1 VQANQAYWWSMH
13 EVEQRLEQRMRLAW
27 DRVKDRATMHRISLR
42 AAATSLAVE
51 TVAEAHRARGLY
63 P

>member
-1 VQANQAYWWSMH
+1 MSQAWNRVH
-13 EVEQRLEQRMRLAW
+13 EHAIRHGL
-27 DRVKDRATMHRISLR
+27 TLR
-42 AAATSLAVE
+42 AAATSLAVK

>member
-1 VQANQAYWWSMH
+1 MH
-13 EVEQRLEQRMRLAW
+13 EVEQLLEQRMRLAW

>member
-1 VQANQAYWWSMH
+1 
-13 EVEQRLEQRMRLAW
+13 MRLAW
-27 DRVKDRATMHRISLR
+27 ARVAEHAGVHGVTLR
-42 AAATSLAVE
+42 AAATSLAVR